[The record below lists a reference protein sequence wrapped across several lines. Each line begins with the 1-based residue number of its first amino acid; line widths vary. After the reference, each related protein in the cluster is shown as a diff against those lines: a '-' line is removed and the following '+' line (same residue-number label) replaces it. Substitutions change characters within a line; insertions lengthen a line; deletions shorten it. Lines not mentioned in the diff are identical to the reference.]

1 MGFQHGQTS
10 EALIRMCDKA
20 QATKSTGSCRSTH
33 SQWGNWG
40 YECEENEEDD
50 VMPIVIIADIL
61 ANAPFKEVWA
71 AIIEDD
77 ENSVVTLL
85 ITYNNHPWI
94 MISFNW
100 LVIIWGR
107 GIRSKVDVQSLGSR
121 RTLDVYGGWG
131 GGGS

>member
-1 MGFQHGQTS
+1 MARHQKRWFGCVTKHKLPSQLVPVARPTLNEEIEDMG
-10 EALIRMCDKA
+10 
-20 QATKSTGSCRSTH
+20 
-33 SQWGNWG
+33 
-40 YECEENEEDD
+40 CEENEEDD

-121 RTLDVYGGWG
+121 RTLDVYGGG
-131 GGGS
+131 EVLKI